1 MHTKSVLKKEEA
13 TCRGDKNDK
22 NEIKKQGG
30 GIMWAH
36 LTQSLLRA
44 FVAHRGWSLVKK
56 SKKTKDQPITQR
68 KKRGRKEVKK
78 DKTNRARRRVK
89 AKRSDV
95 DLEFLTREFHP
106 RIVPVEEERVQSDIK
121 RAIFF
126 SPVDALV
133 TPSVD

>member
-1 MHTKSVLKKEEA
+1 MMDNVGSSHSIKRKKKKE
-13 TCRGDKNDK
+13 
-22 NEIKKQGG
+22 KKRKKRR
-30 GIMWAH
+30 
-36 LTQSLLRA
+36 TKSLLRA

-121 RAIFF
+121 KGQF
-126 SPVDALV
+126 SFLPWTL
-133 TPSVD
+133 

>member
-1 MHTKSVLKKEEA
+1 MGSSHTISPS
-13 TCRGDKNDK
+13 CFRGTP
-22 NEIKKQGG
+22 G
-30 GIMWAH
+30 
-36 LTQSLLRA
+36 
-44 FVAHRGWSLVKK
+44 LVVGKK
-56 SKKTKDQPITQR
+56 SKKTKDQPIITQR

-121 RAIFF
+121 KGQF
-126 SPVDALV
+126 SFLQVDALV

>member
-1 MHTKSVLKKEEA
+1 MMDNVGSSHSIKQKEKKRKKKKKEE
-13 TCRGDKNDK
+13 DKRR
-22 NEIKKQGG
+22 
-30 GIMWAH
+30 
-36 LTQSLLRA
+36 QSLLRA

-121 RAIFF
+121 KGQF
-126 SPVDALV
+126 SFLPWTL
-133 TPSVD
+133 

>member
-1 MHTKSVLKKEEA
+1 
-13 TCRGDKNDK
+13 
-22 NEIKKQGG
+22 
-30 GIMWAH
+30 MWAH
-36 LTQSLLRA
+36 LICSNSKKKKKKEEDQTTTSLLQSA
-44 FVAHRGWSLVKK
+44 FVAHRGWLKK
-56 SKKTKDQPITQR
+56 AKRTQGPINTKE
-68 KKRGRKEVKK
+68 KRGRREVKK

-121 RAIFF
+121 KGQF
-126 SPVDALV
+126 SFLQVDALV

>member
-1 MHTKSVLKKEEA
+1 MWTHLEASKRGLK
-13 TCRGDKNDK
+13 DD
-22 NEIKKQGG
+22 I
-30 GIMWAH
+30 
-36 LTQSLLRA
+36 SA
-44 FVAHRGWSLVKK
+44 FVAHRGCA
-56 SKKTKDQPITQR
+56 
-68 KKRGRKEVKK
+68 GREVKK

-121 RAIFF
+121 KGQF
-126 SPVDALV
+126 SFLQVDALV

>member
-1 MHTKSVLKKEEA
+1 MRFEERGGEEIHIIHVDSSRSVKKRTKGRHLCFRGTPGLRGWLKKA
-13 TCRGDKNDK
+13 KRT
-22 NEIKKQGG
+22 QGP
-30 GIMWAH
+30 IN
-36 LTQSLLRA
+36 
-44 FVAHRGWSLVKK
+44 
-56 SKKTKDQPITQR
+56 TKE
-68 KKRGRKEVKK
+68 KRGREVKK

-121 RAIFF
+121 KGQF
-126 SPVDALV
+126 SFLQVDALV